1 MTLPSAFINLHPI
14 PELALLYISR
24 IHLFQK
30 PSIRSV
36 PFPGIL
42 LFKRHHRMK
51 YGILV
56 PIVRQ
61 PFPLPLH
68 PRIQLGAWIR
78 RTHRDIGRVEMSF
91 VDEFLQPFPSVRRFG
106 ASAHDKAAGN
116 TDAVD

>member
-1 MTLPSAFINLHPI
+1 
-14 PELALLYISR
+14 
-24 IHLFQK
+24 
-30 PSIRSV
+30 
-36 PFPGIL
+36 
-42 LFKRHHRMK
+42 MK

-78 RTHRDIGRVEMSF
+78 RTHRDIGRVEMCF

-116 TDAVD
+116 TDAVGLNPLNIIAVMHRMPGFEIPRI